1 MRTADIVRKTAETSI
16 SLQLNI
22 DGQGTSN
29 IATGVGFFD
38 HMLTLL
44 AKHSFFDV
52 TLQAQGDLE
61 VDAHHTVEDCGI
73 VLGQAL
79 QSAIGDKQGIKRYG
93 NSFVPMDEAL
103 AQVVVDFSGRSF
115 LSWQADIHRGLLG
128 NFETELV
135 EEFFRAVATNCGLT
149 LHVRLLY
156 GKNTHHMIEA
166 IFKATARALAE
177 ALTQDERIKGVLSS
191 KGLL

>member
-115 LSWQADIHRGLLG
+115 LSWQADIPRGLLG

-135 EEFFRAVATNCGLT
+135 EEFFRAVTTNCGLT